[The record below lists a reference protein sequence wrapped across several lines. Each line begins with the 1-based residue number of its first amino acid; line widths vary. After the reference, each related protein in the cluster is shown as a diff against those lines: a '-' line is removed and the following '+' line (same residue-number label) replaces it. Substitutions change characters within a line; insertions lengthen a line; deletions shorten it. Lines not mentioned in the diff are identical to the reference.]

1 MFTHQ
6 AENSR
11 TNYHYN
17 SFIYTNTEWKPHFHR
32 SFELITVLEGRL
44 TLQIN
49 DRSFLVPCGSFA
61 LVLPNQ
67 IHSFA
72 VDQTSLVWVG
82 VFSEDFVPNFA
93 HTVKGRQGQD
103 AVFSLPEDSS
113 SFYYRKMIESQ
124 PSTLLRQACLY
135 AACDA
140 YLQQIPLEDRRAGND
155 HLIGDVL
162 DYVAE
167 HFTEAITLQRI
178 ARDLG
183 YEYHYLSRI
192 LNQRYRISFRS
203 LVNDHRTA
211 LACRLLEEKELSV
224 TEIALRCGFQSIRTF
239 NEVFLEKTGATP
251 SAFRKGIWK
260 NNCFPGLIVKK
271 M

>member
-11 TNYHYN
+11 SNYHYN

-32 SFELITVLEGRL
+32 SFELITVLEGAL

-49 DRSFLVPCGSFA
+49 DRSFFVPCGRFA

-67 IHSFA
+67 IHSFS
-72 VDQTSLVWVG
+72 VDRTSRVWVG

-103 AVFSLPEDSS
+103 AVFSLPEDSAA
-113 SFYYRKMIESQ
+113 FFCKKMIESQ

-135 AACDA
+135 TACDA
-140 YLQQIPLEDRRAGND
+140 YLQEIPLEERRAGND

-162 DYVAE
+162 DYVAA
-167 HFTEAITLQRI
+167 HFTEALTLQRI

-183 YEYHYLSRI
+183 YEYHYLSRL
-192 LNQRYRISFRS
+192 LNQRYRISFRD

-211 LACRLLEEKELSV
+211 LACRLLEERELLV

-239 NEVFLEKTGATP
+239 NEVFLENTGKTP
-251 SAFRKGIWK
+251 SAYRKKSGAT
-260 NNCFPGLIVKK
+260 G
-271 M
+271 